1 MHPSAR
7 PISTPKAL
15 APPGLSHAVQ
25 VGDLVF
31 VSGQVGIVP
40 GAPGA
45 PAELQDEIEVAID
58 ALEAVLDAAGCSLE
72 SVVKTTCYLG
82 SIEDMEQFNAVYL
95 RRFAEPRPARTT
107 VQATLAMDLRFEIDA
122 VAVIGH

>member
-31 VSGQVGIVP
+31 VSGQVGMSP
-40 GAPGA
+40 GAPGV
-45 PAELQDEIEVAID
+45 PAELSDEIEAALD
-58 ALEAVLDAAGCSLE
+58 ALEAVLDAAGSSLE
-72 SVVKTTCYLG
+72 SVVKTTCYLR
-82 SIEDMEQFNAVYL
+82 SIEDMERFNAVYL
-95 RRFAEPRPARTT
+95 RRFPEPRPARTT
-107 VQATLAMDLRFEIDA
+107 VQATLAMGLRFEVDA
-122 VAVIGH
+122 VAVVDH